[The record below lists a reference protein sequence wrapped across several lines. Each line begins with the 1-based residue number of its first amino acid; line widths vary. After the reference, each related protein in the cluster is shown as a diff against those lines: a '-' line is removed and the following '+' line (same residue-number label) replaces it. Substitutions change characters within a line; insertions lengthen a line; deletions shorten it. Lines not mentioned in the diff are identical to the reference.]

1 MAEKA
6 IAVQM
11 AKEPTTPKLIT
22 FENVFDRANAI
33 FEAISQRAYEIFEGN
48 GHTPGHELDHWYQA
62 EKELLHPVHVEL
74 TESEDTLSIKAEV
87 PGFNEKEL
95 TINVEPRRL
104 VISGRRETK
113 KEEKKG
119 KTVYSETCADQIM
132 RVIELPAEVQAEKAI
147 ATLKDG
153 IVELN
158 LPKAVKARTIP
169 IESKA
174 AAA

>member
-6 IAVQM
+6 MAVQV
-11 AKEPTTPKLIT
+11 AKEPTTPKPVT

-33 FEAISQRAYEIFEGN
+33 FEAISRRAYEIFEGN
-48 GHTPGHELDHWYQA
+48 GYVPGHDLDDWFQA
-62 EKELLHPVHVEL
+62 EKELLHPAHVDVK
-74 TESEDTLSIKAEV
+74 ESEDALSIRAEV

-95 TINVEPRRL
+95 AINVVPGRL

-119 KTVYSETCADQIM
+119 KTVYSETCANQIM
-132 RVIELPAEVQAEKAI
+132 RVIELPAEVQAEKAT

-158 LPKAVKARTIP
+158 LPRAAKARTIP

>member
-1 MAEKA
+1 MAEKST
-6 IAVQM
+6 AVQI
-11 AKEPTTPKLIT
+11 AKESTTPKPVT
-22 FENVFDRANAI
+22 FENVFDRTNAI
-33 FEAISQRAYEIFEGN
+33 FEAISRRAYEIFEGN
-48 GHTPGHELDHWYQA
+48 GYVPGRDLDDWFQA

-74 TESEDTLSIKAEV
+74 KESEDALSVKAEV

-95 TINVEPRRL
+95 AINVEPRRL
-104 VISGRRETK
+104 VITGRRERK

-119 KTVYSETCADQIM
+119 TTVYSETSADEVM
-132 RVIELPAEVQAEKAI
+132 RVIELPAEVQADKAT

-158 LPKAVKARTIP
+158 LPKAAKARTIP

>member
-1 MAEKA
+1 MAEKST
-6 IAVQM
+6 AVQIV
-11 AKEPTTPKLIT
+11 KEPTTPKPIS

-33 FEAISQRAYEIFEGN
+33 FEAISRRAYEIFEGN
-48 GHTPGHELDHWYQA
+48 GYALGHDLDHWFQA

-74 TESEDTLSIKAEV
+74 KDSEDALSIKAEV

-95 TINVEPRRL
+95 AINVEPRRL
-104 VISGRRETK
+104 VISGKRETK
-113 KEEKKG
+113 REEKNG
-119 KTVYSETCADQIM
+119 RTVYSETCANQIM

-147 ATLKDG
+147 AALKDG

-158 LPKAVKARTIP
+158 LPKVVKARTIP

>member
-1 MAEKA
+1 MAEKST
-6 IAVQM
+6 AVQI
-11 AKEPTTPKLIT
+11 AKEPIAPKPVT
-22 FENVFDRANAI
+22 FENAFVRANAI
-33 FEAISQRAYEIFEGN
+33 FEAISRRAYEIFEGN
-48 GHTPGHELDHWYQA
+48 GYAPGHDLDHWFQA

-74 TESEDTLSIKAEV
+74 KDSGDVLSIKAEL

-95 TINVEPRRL
+95 AINVEPRRL
-104 VISGRRETK
+104 VISGMRETK

-119 KTVYSETCADQIM
+119 KTVYSETCADQVM

-158 LPKAVKARTIP
+158 LPKVVKARTIP

>member
-1 MAEKA
+1 MTEKST
-6 IAVQM
+6 AVQI
-11 AKEPTTPKLIT
+11 AKEPTNPKPLT
-22 FENVFDRANAI
+22 FENVLDRANAI
-33 FEAISQRAYEIFEGN
+33 FEAISRRAYEIFEGN
-48 GHTPGHELDHWYQA
+48 GCASGHDLDQWFQA

-74 TESEDTLSIKAEV
+74 KESEDALSIKAEV
-87 PGFNEKEL
+87 PGFSEKEL
-95 TINVEPRRL
+95 SINLEPHRL

-119 KTVYSETCADQIM
+119 KTVYSEMCADQIM
-132 RVIELPAEVQAEKAI
+132 RVIELPAEVQAEKAT

-153 IVELN
+153 IVELSA
-158 LPKAVKARTIP
+158 PKAAKARAIP